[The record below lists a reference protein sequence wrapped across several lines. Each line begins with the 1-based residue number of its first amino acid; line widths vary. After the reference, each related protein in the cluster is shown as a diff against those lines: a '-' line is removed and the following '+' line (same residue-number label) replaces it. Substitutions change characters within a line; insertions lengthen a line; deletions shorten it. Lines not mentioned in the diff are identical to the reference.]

1 MTFLGKILTI
11 DLSSQRV
18 ETEEYDETLARR
30 FLAGRAANSYRL
42 YRELPGGTDALDPE
56 NPLVLSCGLLTG
68 TEAPASSRLHV
79 SSRSPLTGLLGS
91 SNVGGHFGAELRA
104 AGYQSLLIR
113 GRSERPVYLSIT
125 GDGVT
130 LIDATDL
137 WGRDSWETQEILR
150 QRAGDCHARTMAI
163 GPGGEAMVRYGCIM
177 TDRGHAA
184 GRTGMGAVMGSKRLK
199 AIVVRGGDRQHQAGP
214 EAKEAVRRYATAIR
228 NAPRY
233 PIYSKYSNTTYVSWA
248 DETGILSTRNYQR
261 NRFEKVQQIDGMKI
275 IDYVT
280 RSKSCHRCPVHCK
293 AEVKI
298 ESGPFAGTEGERP
311 DIEPIVALG
320 SKCGVDDAEAVLYL
334 YNLCGKLGIDVI
346 SAASCLAFAMDL
358 TERGILSQS
367 DTDGVNLTWGNTHAM
382 ETMLLKIARREGFGA
397 LLAEGTARAA
407 KQIGR
412 GAEQFAYHAK
422 GLELTAY
429 DPRGAMGTALGY
441 AVSSRGGDFTSVY
454 ALPEYRWDAEQGRR
468 EFGTPNSVDRL
479 STEGKGPMGNRAMSV
494 SVALDSLGLCKV
506 AALSV
511 VGDFTLTAE
520 AELASALSGWDF
532 SPAELL
538 SIGERVI
545 TVERLFNLRHGAS
558 RSDDR
563 LPAHFLRD
571 GLPEDPNRGGTVDL
585 EPMLAQFY
593 ATMGWDD
600 QGRPTAEK
608 LIDLGLQSE
617 E

>member
-1 MTFLGKILTI
+1 MAYLGKTLTV
-11 DLSSQRV
+11 DLTDGRI
-18 ETEEYDETLARR
+18 ETADYDEGLVHR
-30 FLAGRAANSYRL
+30 FLAGRGANSYRL
-42 YRELPGGTDALDPE
+42 YQSVPSGTAPFDPE
-56 NPLVLSCGLLTG
+56 NLLIMSGGLLTG

-79 SSRSPLTGLLGS
+79 SARSPLTGLLGS

-104 AGYQSLLIR
+104 AGCQSLILL
-113 GRSERPVYLSIT
+113 GRSEKPVYLSIT
-125 GDGVT
+125 EEGGRLV
-130 LIDATDL
+130 DAGDL
-137 WGRDSWETQEILR
+137 WGRDAWETQELLR
-150 QRAGDCHARTMAI
+150 QRAGDDHTRVMAI

-177 TDRGHAA
+177 TERGHAA

-199 AIVVRGGDRQHQAGP
+199 AIVVRGGDRQRQAGP
-214 EAKEAVRRYATAIR
+214 EAREAVRRYATNIR

-233 PIYSKYSNTTYVSWA
+233 PIYSRFSNTTYVSWA

-261 NRFEKVQQIDGMKI
+261 NRFEKVEQIDGKRI

-320 SKCGVDDAEAVLYL
+320 SKCGLDDVEALLYL

-346 SAASCLAFAMDL
+346 SAASSLAFAMEL
-358 TERGILSQS
+358 TEKGIISRR
-367 DTDGVNLTWGNTHAM
+367 DTDGLDVSWGNHQAM
-382 ETMLLKIARREGFGA
+382 EAMLRKIAYREGFGD
-397 LLAEGTARAA
+397 LLAEGVAEAARR
-407 KQIGR
+407 IGR
-412 GAEQFAYHAK
+412 GAEEYAYHSK

-454 ALPEYRWDAEQGRR
+454 AVPEYRWDPEQGRQ
-468 EFGTPNSVDRL
+468 EFGAPSSVDRL
-479 STEGKGPMGNRAMSV
+479 STEGKGLLVKRAMAV
-494 SVALDSLGLCKV
+494 SAVLDSLGLCKV

-511 VGDFTLTAE
+511 VGDFSLKAE
-520 AELASALSGWDF
+520 AELASALSGWSF

-538 SIGERVI
+538 STGERVI
-545 TVERLFNLRHGAS
+545 DVERLFNLRHGAD

-571 GLPEDPNRGGTVDL
+571 GLPEEPNRGGTVQL
-585 EPMLAQFY
+585 EPMIQQFY
-593 ATMGWDD
+593 AAMGWD
-600 QGRPTAEK
+600 QEGRPTAEK
-608 LIDLGLQSE
+608 LRELGLV
-617 E
+617 